1 MKKIKLFSLVAAA
14 LFAGSVMAKSYI
26 PTEVH
31 EVVADEI
38 LYTAKDN
45 ATVSAGK
52 TAGWI
57 VIPSESY
64 KDQTPLDLNGN
75 KLSSSTSCLQV
86 KTDGNVFNSGSR
98 VIHLL
103 VTGIK
108 GIVASG
114 NAASDRGFQ
123 IGATEYTEGMSEETE
138 MNVVAG
144 SGSTTNPVSYDGL
157 DSKKTY
163 IISVFASAKDN
174 YLYAIKLIAASATEP
189 GAPTLESIA
198 IDGEL
203 KNTEYSEGET
213 IDYTGL
219 SVNGTFSDGST
230 GTVERGIV
238 WSIAPELAVGT
249 TEYTIT
255 ATVGELTATKD
266 VLLTVIGLESIAI
279 GGELANTE
287 YSEGEA
293 VDYTGLS
300 VIGTFSDGSTSTIEE
315 GILWNIAPEL
325 AVGTTNYTITATVGE
340 LTATKQVKLT
350 VTAVVLESLAFKGS
364 LNLASCYVGEP
375 LNLAGLTVEAVYSN
389 GTKKDVTE
397 EASITTDAII
407 ESGTVTITAS
417 YGELIAT
424 TNAYIYVCK
433 RPSTTGTVLLS
444 YEHTDKAPT
453 GIEVG
458 SGLKIESSNIHTN
471 KDKANGIKLDG
482 GYVKDNAYV
491 PGKVVSLSV
500 EGGFKASDEIVV
512 AAFFNNTDNT
522 KQAQVDIF
530 TLNADSTTT
539 TLHTIGQ
546 AVNGRLVHN
555 APFEAVYTL
564 TEDADTIRLGRF
576 GGTAT
581 YIYTIKV
588 IRPKS
593 DVGSAF
599 DQTQVETKAVKVI
612 RDGQLL
618 IIREGKTYTAQGV
631 QVQ

>member
-1 MKKIKLFSLVAAA
+1 MKKIKLFSLFAAA
-14 LFAGSVMAKSYI
+14 LFAGSAMAASYI
-26 PTEVH
+26 PTAVH

-38 LYTAKDN
+38 LYTASGN
-45 ATVSAGK
+45 ETVTAGK

-57 VIPSESY
+57 VIPSEGYSS
-64 KDQTPLDLNGN
+64 KTPLDLDGN
-75 KLSSSTSCLQV
+75 TLSSSTSCLQV
-86 KTDGNVFNSGSR
+86 KADGGVFNSSKR

-103 VTGIK
+103 VTGIT
-108 GIVASG
+108 GVVASG
-114 NAASDRGFQ
+114 SASDGRGFQ
-123 IGATEYTEGMSEETE
+123 IGATEYTAGMSEGTT

-144 SGSTTNPVSYDGL
+144 SGSVTNPVSYDGL

-163 IISVFASAKDN
+163 IISIFAYNSDT
-174 YLYAIKLIAASATEP
+174 YLYAIKLIAAPVTEP
-189 GAPTLESIA
+189 GAPTLKSIA
-198 IDGEL
+198 ID
-203 KNTEYSEGET
+203 
-213 IDYTGL
+213 
-219 SVNGTFSDGST
+219 
-230 GTVERGIV
+230 
-238 WSIAPELAVGT
+238 
-249 TEYTIT
+249 
-255 ATVGELTATKD
+255 
-266 VLLTVIGLESIAI
+266 
-279 GGELANTE
+279 GELANTE

-300 VIGTFSDGSTSTIEE
+300 VVGTFSNNDSIGTVER
-315 GILWNIAPEL
+315 GIVWSIAPEL
-325 AVGTTNYTITATVGE
+325 AVGTTDYTITATVGE

-350 VTAVVLESLAFKGS
+350 VTEVVLESLAFKGS

-375 LNLAGLTVEAVYSN
+375 LDLAGLTVEAVYSN
-389 GTKKDVTE
+389 GTKKDVTA

-407 ESGTVTITAS
+407 KSDTVTITAS
-417 YGELIAT
+417 YGKLIAT
-424 TNAYIYVCK
+424 QKAYIYVCK

-444 YEHTDKAPT
+444 YEHTTEAPK
-453 GIEVG
+453 GIELG
-458 SGLKIESSNIHTN
+458 SDLTIGSTNIHTN
-471 KDKANGIKLDG
+471 TEKANGIKLDG
-482 GYVKDNAYV
+482 GYMKGNAYL

-546 AVNGRLVHN
+546 AVNGRLVDN
-555 APFEAVYTL
+555 DPFEAVYTL
-564 TEDADTIRLGRF
+564 TEAADTIRLGRF
-576 GGTAT
+576 GGTST

>member
-1 MKKIKLFSLVAAA
+1 MKKTKLYFLLTAL
-14 LFAGSVMAKSYI
+14 LFAGSAMADSYI
-26 PTEVH
+26 PTAVH

-38 LYTAKDN
+38 LYTADKN

-52 TAGWI
+52 EAGWI
-57 VIPSESY
+57 VIPAESY
-64 KDQTPLDLNGN
+64 STKTPLDLNGTQ
-75 KLSSSTSCLQV
+75 LSSSTSCLQV
-86 KTDGNVFNSGSR
+86 KKDGNVFNSNKR

-103 VTGIK
+103 VTGIT
-108 GIVASG
+108 GVMASG
-114 NAASDRGFQ
+114 SASEGRGFQ
-123 IGATEYTEGMSEETE
+123 IGATEYTKGMSEATT

-144 SGSTTNPVSYDGL
+144 SGSATNPVSCSGL
-157 DSKKTY
+157 DAKKTY
-163 IISVFASAKDN
+163 IISVFAYNSDT
-174 YLYAIKLIAASATEP
+174 YLYAIKLIAAPVTEP
-189 GAPTLESIA
+189 GAPTLKSIA
-198 IDGEL
+198 IDG
-203 KNTEYSEGET
+203 
-213 IDYTGL
+213 D
-219 SVNGTFSDGST
+219 
-230 GTVERGIV
+230 
-238 WSIAPELAVGT
+238 
-249 TEYTIT
+249 
-255 ATVGELTATKD
+255 
-266 VLLTVIGLESIAI
+266 
-279 GGELANTE
+279 LANTE

-300 VIGTFSDGSTSTIEE
+300 VVGTFSNKDSIGTVER
-315 GILWNIAPEL
+315 GIVWSIAPEL
-325 AVGTTNYTITATVGE
+325 AVGVTDYTVTATVGE
-340 LTATKQVKLT
+340 LKATKDVKLT
-350 VTAVVLESLAFKGS
+350 VTEVVLESLAFKGS

-389 GTKKDVTE
+389 GTKKDVTA
-397 EASITTDAII
+397 EASITTDEITK
-407 ESGTVTITAS
+407 SDTVTITAS
-417 YGELIAT
+417 YDEMIAT
-424 TNAYIYVCK
+424 KKAYIYVCK

-444 YEHTDKAPT
+444 YEHTDNDTALT
-453 GIEVG
+453 GIELG
-458 SGLKIESSNIHTN
+458 SGLSIGSTNIHTN

-482 GYVKDNAYV
+482 GYVNK
-491 PGKVVSLSV
+491 GKYLPEKGVSLSV

-546 AVNGRLVHN
+546 AVNGRLVGN
-555 APFEAVYTL
+555 DPFEAVYTL
-564 TEDADTIRLGRF
+564 TEAADTIRLGRL
-576 GGTAT
+576 GNTTT

>member
-1 MKKIKLFSLVAAA
+1 MKKIKLFSLFAAA
-14 LFAGSVMAKSYI
+14 LFAGSAMAASYI
-26 PTEVH
+26 PQGVKEVTKNTIVYAADVPMGNNYTPASSWIGCPTTNNIN
-31 EVVADEI
+31 ETNKAYTNVTNDATGGNPKGLTDNMPSASGVTMSKLATDKVYNSAKKVVHMH
-38 LYTAKDN
+38 
-45 ATVSAGK
+45 V
-52 TAGWI
+52 
-57 VIPSESY
+57 
-64 KDQTPLDLNGN
+64 
-75 KLSSSTSCLQV
+75 
-86 KTDGNVFNSGSR
+86 
-98 VIHLL
+98 
-103 VTGIK
+103 K
-108 GIVASG
+108 GISEIIVHGLTGSNGRGMAIGCNEFTSTLTADSEIPTSASIQFATDKKG
-114 NAASDRGFQ
+114 SFIVNLDR
-123 IGATEYTEGMSEETE
+123 
-138 MNVVAG
+138 
-144 SGSTTNPVSYDGL
+144 L
-157 DSKKTY
+157 DSSKEY
-163 IISVFASAKDN
+163 IISIWAVGGDAYF
-174 YLYAIKLIAASATEP
+174 YAAELIAASATEP
-189 GAPTLESIA
+189 GAPTLKSIA

-203 KNTEYSEGET
+203 NNTKYSEGAEV
-213 IDYTGL
+213 DYSGL
-219 SVNGTFSDGST
+219 SVRGTYSNNDST

-249 TEYTIT
+249 TDYTIT
-255 ATVGELTATKD
+255 ATVGELKATKD
-266 VLLTVIGLESIAI
+266 
-279 GGELANTE
+279 
-287 YSEGEA
+287 
-293 VDYTGLS
+293 
-300 VIGTFSDGSTSTIEE
+300 
-315 GILWNIAPEL
+315 
-325 AVGTTNYTITATVGE
+325 
-340 LTATKQVKLT
+340 VKLT

-389 GTKKDVTE
+389 GIKKDVTA
-397 EASITTDAII
+397 EASITTDEITK
-407 ESGTVTITAS
+407 SDTVTITAS

-424 TNAYIYVCK
+424 QKAYIYVCK

-444 YEHTDKAPT
+444 YEHTDNDTALT
-453 GIEVG
+453 GIELG
-458 SGLKIESSNIHTN
+458 SGLSIGSTNIHTN

-482 GYVKDNAYV
+482 GYVNK
-491 PGKVVSLSV
+491 GKYLPEKGVSLSV

-546 AVNGRLVHN
+546 AVNGRLVDN
-555 APFEAVYTL
+555 DPFEAVYTL

>member
-1 MKKIKLFSLVAAA
+1 MKKIKLFSLCAAA

-26 PTEVH
+26 PTAVH
-31 EVVADEI
+31 EVGADEI

-57 VIPSESY
+57 VIASEGYSD
-64 KDQTPLDLNGN
+64 KKPLDLDGN
-75 KLSSSTSCLQV
+75 QLSSNTSCLQV
-86 KTDGNVFNSGSR
+86 KTDGGVFNSGKR

-103 VTGIK
+103 VTGIT
-108 GIVASG
+108 GVVASG
-114 NAASDRGFQ
+114 SASDGQGFQ
-123 IGATEYTEGMSEETE
+123 IGATEYTAGMSEKTT

-144 SGSTTNPVSYDGL
+144 SGSATNPVSCSGL
-157 DSKKTY
+157 DAKKTY
-163 IISVFASAKDN
+163 IISVFAYDVVSGDATTT
-174 YLYAIKLIAASATEP
+174 YLYAIKLIAAPVTEP
-189 GAPTLESIA
+189 GAPTLKSIA

-203 KNTEYSEGET
+203 TNTEYSEGEAV
-213 IDYTGL
+213 DYTGL
-219 SVNGTFSDGST
+219 SVVGTFSNNDST

-249 TEYTIT
+249 TDYTIT
-255 ATVGELTATKD
+255 ATVGELTATMD
-266 VLLTVIGLESIAI
+266 V
-279 GGELANTE
+279 
-287 YSEGEA
+287 
-293 VDYTGLS
+293 
-300 VIGTFSDGSTSTIEE
+300 
-315 GILWNIAPEL
+315 
-325 AVGTTNYTITATVGE
+325 
-340 LTATKQVKLT
+340 QLT

-389 GTKKDVTE
+389 GTKKDVTA
-397 EASITTDAII
+397 EASITTDEITK
-407 ESGTVTITAS
+407 SDTVTITAS

-424 TNAYIYVCK
+424 KKAYIYVCK

-444 YEHTDKAPT
+444 YEHTKEAPT
-453 GIEVG
+453 GMGIELG
-458 SGLKIESSNIHTN
+458 SGLKIESSKIDSN
-471 KDKANGIKLDG
+471 KVEVYGIKLDG
-482 GYVKDNAYV
+482 GYVNKGYL
-491 PGKVVSLSV
+491 PEKVVSLSV

-530 TLNADSTTT
+530 TLNADSTTN

-564 TEDADTIRLGRF
+564 TEAADTIRLGRF
-576 GGTAT
+576 GGTST
-581 YIYTIKV
+581 FIYTIKV

-593 DVGSAF
+593 DIGSAF

-631 QVQ
+631 ELR

>member
-1 MKKIKLFSLVAAA
+1 MKKTRLYFLLTAL
-14 LFAGSVMAKSYI
+14 LFAGSAMAASYI
-26 PTEVH
+26 PTTVH

-38 LYTAKDN
+38 LYTASGN

-57 VIPSESY
+57 FIPSESY
-64 KDQTPLDLNGN
+64 SNKAPLDLDGN
-75 KLSSSTSCLQV
+75 KLTSNTSCLQV
-86 KTDGNVFNSGSR
+86 KADGGVFNSNKR

-103 VTGIK
+103 VTGIT
-108 GIVASG
+108 GVVASG
-114 NAASDRGFQ
+114 YADSGRGFQ
-123 IGATEYTEGMSEETE
+123 IGATEYTKGMSEATT

-144 SGSTTNPVSYDGL
+144 SGSATNPVSCSGL
-157 DSKKTY
+157 DAKKTY
-163 IISVFASAKDN
+163 IISVFAYNSDT
-174 YLYAIKLIAASATEP
+174 YLYAIKLIAAPVTEP
-189 GAPTLESIA
+189 GAPTLKSIA

-203 KNTEYSEGET
+203 TNTEYSEGEAV
-213 IDYTGL
+213 DYTGL
-219 SVNGTFSDGST
+219 SVKGTYSNNDSI

-249 TEYTIT
+249 TKYTVT
-255 ATVGELTATKD
+255 ATVGELTATMD
-266 VLLTVIGLESIAI
+266 V
-279 GGELANTE
+279 
-287 YSEGEA
+287 
-293 VDYTGLS
+293 
-300 VIGTFSDGSTSTIEE
+300 
-315 GILWNIAPEL
+315 
-325 AVGTTNYTITATVGE
+325 
-340 LTATKQVKLT
+340 QLT

-389 GTKKDVTE
+389 GTKKDVTA
-397 EASITTDAII
+397 EASITTDKDPLT

-417 YGELIAT
+417 FNEKVVT
-424 TNAYIYVCK
+424 TNADIYVCK

-444 YEHTDKAPT
+444 YEHTDNDKALT
-453 GIEVG
+453 GIELG
-458 SGLKIESSNIHTN
+458 SGLSIGSTNIHTN

-482 GYVKDNAYV
+482 GYVNKGKYL
-491 PGKVVSLSV
+491 PEKVVSLSV

-530 TLNADSTTT
+530 TLNADSTTN

-546 AVNGRLVHN
+546 AVNGRLVDN
-555 APFEAVYTL
+555 DPFEAVYTL

>member
-1 MKKIKLFSLVAAA
+1 MKKTRLYFLLTAL
-14 LFAGSVMAKSYI
+14 LFAGSTMAASYI
-26 PTEVH
+26 PATVH

-38 LYTAKDN
+38 LYTASGN
-45 ATVSAGK
+45 ETVSAGK

-57 VIPSESY
+57 VIPSEGYSN
-64 KDQTPLDLNGN
+64 KTPLDLDGT

-86 KTDGNVFNSGSR
+86 KADGGVFNSSKR

-103 VTGIK
+103 VTGIT
-108 GIVASG
+108 GVVASG
-114 NAASDRGFQ
+114 YADSGRGFQ
-123 IGATEYTEGMSEETE
+123 IGATEYTKGMSEEAK

-144 SGSTTNPVSYDGL
+144 SDSVTNPVSCSGL
-157 DSKKTY
+157 DAKKTY
-163 IISVFASAKDN
+163 IISVFAYNSDT
-174 YLYAIKLIAASATEP
+174 YLYAIKLIAAPVTEP
-189 GAPTLESIA
+189 GAPTLKSIA

-203 KNTEYSEGET
+203 TNTEYSEGEAV
-213 IDYTGL
+213 DYSGL
-219 SVNGTFSDGST
+219 SVVGTFSNNDSI

-249 TEYTIT
+249 TDYTVT

-266 VLLTVIGLESIAI
+266 V
-279 GGELANTE
+279 
-287 YSEGEA
+287 
-293 VDYTGLS
+293 
-300 VIGTFSDGSTSTIEE
+300 
-315 GILWNIAPEL
+315 
-325 AVGTTNYTITATVGE
+325 
-340 LTATKQVKLT
+340 QLT
-350 VTAVVLESLAFKGS
+350 VTEVVLESLAFKGS

-375 LNLAGLTVEAVYSN
+375 LDLAGLTVEAVYSN
-389 GTKKDVTE
+389 GTKKDVTA
-397 EASITTDAII
+397 EASITTEEITKSD
-407 ESGTVTITAS
+407 TVTITAS
-417 YGELIAT
+417 YDKLIAT
-424 TNAYIYVCK
+424 KKAYIYVCK

-444 YEHTDKAPT
+444 YEHTTEAPK
-453 GIEVG
+453 GIELG
-458 SGLKIESSNIHTN
+458 SDLSFGSTNIHTN
-471 KDKANGIKLDG
+471 KDNANGIKLDG
-482 GYVKDNAYV
+482 GYMKGNAYL

-546 AVNGRLVHN
+546 AVNGRLVDN
-555 APFEAVYTL
+555 DPFEAVYTL
-564 TEDADTIRLGRF
+564 TEAADTIRLGRF
-576 GGTAT
+576 GGTST

-593 DVGSAF
+593 DIGSAF

>member
-1 MKKIKLFSLVAAA
+1 MKKTKLYFLLTAL
-14 LFAGSVMAKSYI
+14 LFAGSAMAASYI
-26 PTEVH
+26 PTAVH

-38 LYTAKDN
+38 LYTASGN
-45 ATVSAGK
+45 ATVTAGK

-64 KDQTPLDLNGN
+64 SDKTPLDLGGT

-86 KTDGNVFNSGSR
+86 KTDGGVFNSGKR
-98 VIHLL
+98 VIHLR
-103 VTGIK
+103 VTGIT
-108 GIVASG
+108 GVVASG
-114 NAASDRGFQ
+114 YADSNRGFQ
-123 IGATEYTEGMSEETE
+123 IGATEYTAGMSETTT

-144 SGSTTNPVSYDGL
+144 NSSATNPVSCSGL
-157 DSKKTY
+157 DAKKTY
-163 IISVFASAKDN
+163 IISVFAYNSDT
-174 YLYAIKLIAASATEP
+174 YLYAIKLIAAPVTEP
-189 GAPTLESIA
+189 GAPTLKSIA

-203 KNTEYSEGET
+203 ENTEYSEGEAV
-213 IDYTGL
+213 DYTGL
-219 SVNGTFSDGST
+219 SVVGTFSNNDSI

-249 TEYTIT
+249 T
-255 ATVGELTATKD
+255 D
-266 VLLTVIGLESIAI
+266 
-279 GGELANTE
+279 
-287 YSEGEA
+287 
-293 VDYTGLS
+293 
-300 VIGTFSDGSTSTIEE
+300 
-315 GILWNIAPEL
+315 
-325 AVGTTNYTITATVGE
+325 YTITATVGE

-350 VTAVVLESLAFKGS
+350 VTEVVLESLAFKGS

-375 LNLAGLTVEAVYSN
+375 LDLAGLTVEAVYSN
-389 GTKKDVTE
+389 GTKMDVTA
-397 EASITTDAII
+397 EASITTEEITKSDTI
-407 ESGTVTITAS
+407 TITAS
-417 YGELIAT
+417 YSELIAT
-424 TNAYIYVCK
+424 KKAYIYVCK

-444 YEHTDKAPT
+444 YEHTEEAPT
-453 GIEVG
+453 GIELG
-458 SGLKIESSNIHTN
+458 SELLIDNKQKIDSN
-471 KDKANGIKLDG
+471 KVAVYGIKLDG
-482 GYVKDNAYV
+482 GYVNKGKYL
-491 PGKVVSLSV
+491 PEKVVSLSV

-522 KQAQVDIF
+522 KQAQVNIF

-555 APFEAVYTL
+555 DPFEAVYTL
-564 TEDADTIRLGRF
+564 TEAADTIRLGRF
-576 GGTAT
+576 GGTST

-593 DVGSAF
+593 DIGSAF
-599 DQTQVETKAVKVI
+599 DQTQVETKAVKII